1 MKKIISTPNA
11 PKAIGPYSQA
21 IETGNMLFVSGQIPL
36 NPISGLIENE
46 TIASQTNQV
55 LNNLKYIVESAGYTL
70 EHVVKTTCYLTSM
83 ENFPVMNEVYATFF
97 PLNPPARVTIEVSRL
112 PKDALVEI
120 DAIAVK

>member
-1 MKKIISTPNA
+1 
-11 PKAIGPYSQA
+11 
-21 IETGNMLFVSGQIPL
+21 L
-36 NPISGLIENE
+36 NPEGGLIENE

-55 LNNLKYIVESAGYTL
+55 LNNLKAIVVSAGYTL
-70 EHVVKTTCYLTSM
+70 DHVVKTTCYLTSM
-83 ENFPVMNEVYATFF
+83 ENFPAMNEVYATFF